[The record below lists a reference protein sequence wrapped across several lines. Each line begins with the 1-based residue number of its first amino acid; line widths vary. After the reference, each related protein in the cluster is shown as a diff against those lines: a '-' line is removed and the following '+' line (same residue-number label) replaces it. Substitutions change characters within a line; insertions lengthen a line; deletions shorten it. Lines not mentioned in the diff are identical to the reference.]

1 MWNRFSLF
9 GEHIIAEK
17 FRKSTGKKYNHLLFF
32 LSLTTKI
39 GFAMSSD
46 NIVTSN
52 VVVIRAPLQRLCYT
66 VMGAVD

>member
-52 VVVIRAPLQRLCYT
+52 VVVIRAPFQRLCYT